1 MKALDPHRVTTVTDP
16 AVVEIGVTATDG
28 PAVGALELGTIEEDD
43 GEVVNCTEEGAL
55 EFDVG
60 INDAPLV
67 GDLELGAIEEVEGEV
82 VNCAEEEGTL
92 ELSDPLFDV
101 GIDDGTMVV
110 GTVEFN
116 GVMVISAQF
125 QNPSVSPSGEF
136 PV

>member
-67 GDLELGAIEEVEGEV
+67 GDLELAVVLDDEGALELLRDGTGDGFRVGANDLVGFTVGMIEVGEV
-82 VNCAEEEGTL
+82 IMDGLKDE
-92 ELSDPLFDV
+92 PLDV
-101 GIDDGTMVV
+101 GERVV
-110 GTVEFN
+110 LNDVDC
-116 GVMVISAQF
+116 
-125 QNPSVSPSGEF
+125 
-136 PV
+136 